1 MSTTCW
7 KLYHR
12 TLEGVDPVLTMG
24 DLDNEVE
31 EEDGADEGEGEG
43 EDAGAGQ
50 QEKS

>member
-7 KLYHR
+7 KLYYR
-12 TLEGVDPVLTMG
+12 TLEGGETVEKMG

-50 QEKS
+50 QEKG